1 MYVGG
6 GPDARAS
13 ASIVADDTRPA
24 RMIAGAG
31 CGGVL
36 RAIDRLFFAGI
47 SATLVL
53 YQIVNFHRYTADAL
67 IRKARR
73 PAPARVPVH
82 AS

>member
-1 MYVGG
+1 M
-6 GPDARAS
+6 
-13 ASIVADDTRPA
+13 ADDTRPA

-36 RAIDRLFFAGI
+36 RAIDRIFFAGL
-47 SATLVL
+47 SATRVL
-53 YQIVNFHRYTADAL
+53 YPIVNFHRYIADAL
-67 IRKARR
+67 IRKTGR

>member
-1 MYVGG
+1 MVT
-6 GPDARAS
+6 DAGRS
-13 ASIVADDTRPA
+13 AG
-24 RMIAGAG
+24 MNAGAV
-31 CGGVL
+31 CGRVL
-36 RAIDRLFFAGI
+36 RAIGWLFFAGL